1 MAANDRL
8 QSAIEAQTSVITSGY
23 NQTLLVTTGAT
34 ATVCPGPAR
43 LAAIYALSSTTG
55 TTSVQGFFAE
65 NGSALSLTFTSALSG
80 PLLQL
85 VPPVYVASIAVNTN
99 TAADSRKF
107 LFVWKSAS

>member
-1 MAANDRL
+1 MASEDRIVNAVV
-8 QSAIEAQTSVITSGY
+8 QGASAY

-34 ATVCPGPAR
+34 ATVSPGPAR

-65 NGSALSLTFTSALSG
+65 NGSALAITIASAVSG
-80 PLLQL
+80 PVFAPA
-85 VPPVYVASIAVNTN
+85 VPCYVASIAVNTN
-99 TAADSRKF
+99 TAADTRKF

>member
-1 MAANDRL
+1 MPSEDRIVNAL
-8 QSAIEAQTSVITSGY
+8 VQGASAY

-65 NGSALSLTFTSALSG
+65 NGSALSLTFVSALSG
-80 PLLQL
+80 CLFNPNQ
-85 VPPVYVASIAVNTN
+85 PVYVASIAVNTN